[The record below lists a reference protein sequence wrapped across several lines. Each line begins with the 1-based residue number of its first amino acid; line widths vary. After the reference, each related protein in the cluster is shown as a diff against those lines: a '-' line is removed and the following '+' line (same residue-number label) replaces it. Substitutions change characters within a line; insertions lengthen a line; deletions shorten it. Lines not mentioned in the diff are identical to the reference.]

1 MKILIIG
8 KVWPEPDSSA
18 AGRRMKQ
25 LIALLQYRGEVHFA
39 CANALTGNEIDLGS
53 MGVVVQQ
60 ITLNDDAVNVYFRE
74 LNPDLVVFDRF
85 LTEEQYGWR
94 IIEQCPDAIRV
105 LNTEDLHFL
114 RKTRQKFV
122 KTTNSIATDTTVL
135 DFQNEETMRE
145 LASIYRS
152 DLTLMISPFEMEL
165 LQQEMQVPGELLM
178 YLPLFTE
185 YKTENTTSFQER
197 KDFLFIGNTLHEPNA
212 DAIRMLV
219 EHIWP
224 ELRKECPAA
233 ELIIAGA
240 YPSQHILQ
248 LDSEKNRIKVVGHVK
263 DLDELYKTVR
273 VSLIPLR
280 YGAGIKGKIV
290 ETLEY
295 GVPFVSTS
303 VGTEGM
309 FFGADWEECIADD
322 WTSFVQKAIS
332 QYCDMTKWENY
343 QKMRKQHLQ
352 THFAR
357 SLFEQNFLDQ
367 LDNLTKTIHA
377 KRKKRYFS
385 SLVQHHSLMSTRYLS
400 KWIMEKNNK
409 NVE

>member
-8 KVWPEPDSSA
+8 KVWPEPNSSA

-25 LIALLQYRGEVHFA
+25 LIALLRYRGEVHFA
-39 CANALTGNEIDLGS
+39 CANAFTGHEIDLES
-53 MGVVVQQ
+53 MGVTIQQ
-60 ITLNDDAVNVYFRE
+60 ITLNDDSVDVYFKD

-94 IIEQCPDAIRV
+94 IMEHCPDAIRV

-122 KTTNSIATDTTVL
+122 KATNRIAVDTTVL
-135 DFQNEETMRE
+135 DFQNEDTMRE

-152 DLTLMISPFEMEL
+152 DLTLIISPFEMEL
-165 LQQEMQVPGELLM
+165 LQQEMQVPGELLA

-185 YKTENTTSFQER
+185 QKTEDAVPFEER
-197 KDFLFIGNTLHEPNA
+197 TNFLFIGNTLHEPNA

-219 EHIWP
+219 EHVWP
-224 ELRKECPAA
+224 ELRKQCTNA

-240 YPSQHILQ
+240 YPSQHIMQ
-248 LDSEKNRIKVVGHVK
+248 LNNEKNRIKVVGHVS
-263 DLDELYKTVR
+263 DTDALYKTVR

-280 YGAGIKGKIV
+280 YGAGIKGKII

-303 VGTEGM
+303 IGTEGM
-309 FFGADWEECIADD
+309 FFGEDREECIADD
-322 WTSFVQKAIS
+322 WGTFVQKAIS
-332 QYCDMTKWENY
+332 HYCDMTKWESY
-343 QKMRKQHLQ
+343 RKSGKEHLQ
-352 THFAR
+352 TYFSQ
-357 SLFEQNFLDQ
+357 SLFEQEFLNQ
-367 LDNLTKTIHA
+367 IDNLVDTIHI

-385 SLVQHHSLMSTRYLS
+385 GLVQHHTLMSTRYLS
-400 KWIMEKNNK
+400 KWIMEKNK
-409 NVE
+409 KT

>member
-8 KVWPEPDSSA
+8 KVWPEPNSSA

-25 LIALLQYRGEVHFA
+25 LIALLRYRGEVHFA
-39 CANALTGNEIDLGS
+39 CANAFTGHEIDLEG
-53 MGVVVQQ
+53 MGVVIQQ
-60 ITLNDDAVNVYFRE
+60 ITLNDDAVNAYFKD

-94 IIEQCPDAIRV
+94 IMEQCPDAIRI

-122 KTTNSIATDTTVL
+122 KATNNIATEDVVL
-135 DFQNEETMRE
+135 DFQNEDTMRE

-152 DLTLMISPFEMEL
+152 DLTLIISPFEMEL
-165 LQQEMQVPGELLM
+165 LQQEMQVPAELLA

-185 YKTENTTSFQER
+185 QQPEDIVPLEER
-197 KDFLFIGNTLHEPNA
+197 INFLFIGNTLHEPNA

-219 EHIWP
+219 ENIWP
-224 ELRKECPAA
+224 ELRKHCPDA

-248 LDSEKNRIKVVGHVK
+248 LNSKKNKINVVGHV
-263 DLDELYKTVR
+263 DDTDSLYNTIR
-273 VSLIPLR
+273 VSLVPLR
-280 YGAGIKGKIV
+280 YGAGIKGKIM

-309 FFGADWEECIADD
+309 FFGADWEDFIADD

-332 QYCDMTKWENY
+332 HYCDMTKWESH
-343 QKMRKQHLQ
+343 QKSGKQHLQ
-352 THFAR
+352 TYFSQ
-357 SLFEQNFLDQ
+357 SLFEQTFLDQ
-367 LDNLTKTIHA
+367 IDNLTTTIHT

-385 SLVQHHSLMSTRYLS
+385 SLVQHHTLMSTRYLS

>member
-8 KVWPEPDSSA
+8 KVWPEPNSSA

-25 LIALLQYRGEVHFA
+25 LIALLRYRGEVHFA
-39 CANALTGNEIDLGS
+39 CANAFTGHEIDLES
-53 MGVVVQQ
+53 MGVTIQQ
-60 ITLNDDAVNVYFRE
+60 ITLNDDSVDMYFKD

-94 IIEQCPDAIRV
+94 IMEHCPDAIRV

-122 KTTNSIATDTTVL
+122 KATNRIAVDTTVL
-135 DFQNEETMRE
+135 DFQNEDTMRE

-152 DLTLMISPFEMEL
+152 DLTLIISPFEMEL
-165 LQQEMQVPGELLM
+165 LQQEMQVPGELLA

-185 YKTENTTSFQER
+185 QKTEDAVPFEER
-197 KDFLFIGNTLHEPNA
+197 TNFLFIGNTLHEPNA

-219 EHIWP
+219 EHVWP
-224 ELRKECPAA
+224 ELRKQCTNA

-240 YPSQHILQ
+240 YPSQHIMQ
-248 LDSEKNRIKVVGHVK
+248 LNNEKNRIKVVGHVS
-263 DLDELYKTVR
+263 DTDALYKTVR

-280 YGAGIKGKIV
+280 YGAGIKGKII

-303 VGTEGM
+303 IGTEGM
-309 FFGADWEECIADD
+309 FFGEDWEECIADD
-322 WTSFVQKAIS
+322 WGTFVQKAIS
-332 QYCDMTKWENY
+332 HYCDMTKWESY
-343 QKMRKQHLQ
+343 RKSGKEHLQ
-352 THFAR
+352 TYFSQ
-357 SLFEQNFLDQ
+357 SLFEQEFLNQ
-367 LDNLTKTIHA
+367 IDNLVDTIHI

-385 SLVQHHSLMSTRYLS
+385 GLVQHHTLMSTRYLS
-400 KWIMEKNNK
+400 KWIMEKNK
-409 NVE
+409 KT

>member
-25 LIALLQYRGEVHFA
+25 LIALLRYRGEVYFA
-39 CANALTGNEIDLGS
+39 CANALTGNEIDLKS
-53 MGVVVQQ
+53 MEVTVQQ
-60 ITLNDDAVNVYFRE
+60 IALNDDAVNVYFRE
-74 LNPDLVVFDRF
+74 LNPDIVVFDRF

-94 IIEQCPDAIRV
+94 IMEHCPDAIRI

-122 KTTNSIATDTTVL
+122 KTTNRIAVDTTVL

-152 DLTLMISPFEMEL
+152 DLTLIISPFEMEL
-165 LQQEMQVPGELLM
+165 LQQEMQVPGELLA

-185 YKTENTTSFQER
+185 QKTESFIPFEER
-197 KDFLFIGNTLHEPNA
+197 KNFLFIGNMLHEPNA
-212 DAIRMLV
+212 DAIRVLV
-219 EHIWP
+219 ESIWP
-224 ELRKECPAA
+224 ELRKQCANA

-240 YPSQHILQ
+240 YPSQHIMQ
-248 LDSEKNRIKVVGHVK
+248 LNNEKNRIKVVGHVK
-263 DLDELYKTVR
+263 DLDALYKTVR

-280 YGAGIKGKIV
+280 YGAGIKGKIM

-295 GVPFVSTS
+295 GVPFMSTS

-309 FFGADWEECIADD
+309 FFGADWEDCVADD
-322 WTSFVQKAIS
+322 WASFVQKAIS
-332 QYCDMTKWENY
+332 QYCDRTKWESY
-343 QKMRKQHLQ
+343 RKSGKQHLQ
-352 THFAR
+352 TYFSQ
-357 SLFEQNFLDQ
+357 SLFEQEFLDQ
-367 LDNLTKTIHA
+367 IDNLATTIQM

-385 SLVQHHSLMSTRYLS
+385 SLVQHHTLMSTRYLS